1 MPQRAM
7 TRASASLLQHKPRL
21 SRQAGGE
28 RVAFQRLTH
37 RSPLTSDTQPVMT
50 GDTAAFPR
58 EKKQQGGGG
67 GGAKHRRT
75 APPLPQETLM
85 AGAQ

>member
-1 MPQRAM
+1 
-7 TRASASLLQHKPRL
+7 
-21 SRQAGGE
+21 
-28 RVAFQRLTH
+28 
-37 RSPLTSDTQPVMT
+37 MT